1 MLKVKIIWNNENV
14 VTESIRIYK
23 KNVTFSKTSLPAV
36 LAEITDLSVLA
47 YEDLAVNENETW
59 YYMLSA
65 KLGEQEVFSQC
76 FEVKVASVPTGFWA
90 LAVACWGTAT
100 LPQFNKDLINE
111 PTWDVNF
118 RKTQNIINYVRAYN
132 STGNIAAGPA
142 STKTVDATM
151 LLGKRLELVVSA
163 LTYSGNYGRMFLEFL
178 DASNNV
184 LAALKVDIA
193 ANSFGSTLQI
203 GNTLSTV
210 VTLSSV
216 GTYPVANGYLDISPI
231 GIKYTPVNPAAT
243 PKYNEY
249 TFVKNMSSLNKIRI
263 SELTAYQP
271 HSTEAA
277 GSPKGSSAYVYLK
290 LLP

>member
-1 MLKVKIIWNNENV
+1 MLKVKITWNNENV
-14 VTESIRIYK
+14 IAESIRIYK

-36 LAEITDLSVLA
+36 LAEITDLSVLV

-65 KLGEQEVFSQC
+65 RLGEQEVFSPC
-76 FEVKVASVPTGFWA
+76 FDVKVASVPTGFWA

-100 LPQFNKDLINE
+100 LPQFNKDLTTQ
-111 PTWDVNF
+111 PTWNENF
-118 RKTQNIINYVRAYN
+118 KKTQNIISYVRAYN
-132 STGNIAAGPA
+132 ATGNIIAGPA
-142 STKTVDATM
+142 ATKTVDATA

-163 LTYSGNYGRMFLEFL
+163 GTYNSNYGRMFLEFL

-184 LAALKVDIA
+184 IAALKVDRGA
-193 ANSFGSTLQI
+193 SNFGSTLQI
-203 GNTLSTV
+203 GNNLATV
-210 VTLSSV
+210 VSLASTGSNQ
-216 GTYPVANGYLDISPI
+216 TADGYLDITAN
-231 GIKYTPVNPAAT
+231 GIKYTPRNPAASS
-243 PKYNEY
+243 KYNEY
-249 TFVKNMSSLNKIRI
+249 TFVKNMNSLNKIRV
-263 SELTAYQP
+263 SELGAFQP

>member
-1 MLKVKIIWNNENV
+1 MLKVKITWNNENV

-65 KLGEQEVFSQC
+65 KLGEQEVFSPC
-76 FEVKVASVPTGFWA
+76 FEAKVTSVPTGFWA

-100 LPQFNKDLINE
+100 LPQFNKELTTE
-111 PTWDVNF
+111 STWPANF
-118 RKTQNIINYVRAYN
+118 KKTQDIISYVRAYN
-132 STGNIAAGPA
+132 AGGNITAGPA
-142 STKTVDATM
+142 ATKTVDASFI
-151 LLGKRLELVVSA
+151 LGERFELVVSA
-163 LTYSGNYGRMFLEFL
+163 GTYNSNYGRMFLEFL
-178 DASNNV
+178 DASDNV
-184 LAALKVDIA
+184 LAALKVDIGT
-193 ANSFGSTLQI
+193 SKFGSTLQI
-203 GNTLSTV
+203 GNTLATV
-210 VTLSSV
+210 VSLASTGSNP
-216 GTYPVANGYLDISPI
+216 TANGYLDILPT

-243 PKYNEY
+243 TKYNEY